1 MSGPYYAA
9 ARKRMYC
16 HTRPGVNH
24 VRSYIILLRQPIA
37 IYNIICY
44 IIYNT
49 IHHTPGKGAPYGH

>member
-9 ARKRMYC
+9 AWKRMYC

-24 VRSYIILLRQPIA
+24 VRPYIILLRQPIA

-44 IIYNT
+44 IIYNL

>member
-24 VRSYIILLRQPIA
+24 VRPLHNFVAAAYCNLQYYML
-37 IYNIICY
+37 YNI
-44 IIYNT
+44 
-49 IHHTPGKGAPYGH
+49 

>member
-24 VRSYIILLRQPIA
+24 VRPYII
-37 IYNIICY
+37 
-44 IIYNT
+44 
-49 IHHTPGKGAPYGH
+49 